1 MNTRLA
7 QKLVEIGKMNEEL
20 TPREWYNKTIKFER
34 TKKIVKNIFRKQ
46 MDKFQKL
53 MIVIEWETTQI
64 TGICNLPIKNANIID
79 INIMKK

>member
-46 MDKFQKL
+46 ILEADDSNR
-53 MIVIEWETTQI
+53 V
-64 TGICNLPIKNANIID
+64 GDNLDNWN
-79 INIMKK
+79 M

>member
-46 MDKFQKL
+46 MDKF
-53 MIVIEWETTQI
+53 
-64 TGICNLPIKNANIID
+64 
-79 INIMKK
+79 